1 MKKETD
7 RKVLQVKR
15 LTNKV
20 KGLDIKGQGCMDDCA
35 EGYWSGS
42 GSSKVPGCDYKS
54 TGVSSRSTSKW

>member
-20 KGLDIKGQGCMDDCA
+20 QGLDIKGQGCDNDCA
-35 EGYWSGS
+35 VWGGN
-42 GSSKVPGCDYKS
+42 SSKGDSGCDYVLNARTTKL
-54 TGVSSRSTSKW
+54 W